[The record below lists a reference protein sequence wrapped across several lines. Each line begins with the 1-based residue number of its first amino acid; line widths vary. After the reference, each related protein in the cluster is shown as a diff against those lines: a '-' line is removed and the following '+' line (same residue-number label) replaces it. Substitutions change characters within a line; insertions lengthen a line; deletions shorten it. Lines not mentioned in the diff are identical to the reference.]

1 MGGFKVGVKL
11 FTSVIVTALITVAI
25 AVLGYRSLHET
36 GAAVAQVAGQAL
48 PCVDGLG
55 MVKEGLLAAQSA
67 ERTILVPEL
76 ANSKEFD
83 RQRDNL
89 QKGMAL
95 VDHGRTLV
103 QGHLRGAEEAAQWK
117 IFTSALTE
125 WRAVNVKVVELVS
138 QNKRS
143 NALTLSVGTSMIYLR
158 KAMDALNFLLDRSR
172 SQANALAQQA
182 RDQAARRGLILIV
195 AAGACLAVSIAL
207 GTLVTL
213 SIVRPLRKGVAF
225 ARSVADGDLEARLT
239 VTGRDEI
246 GELADALRRML
257 AALKEHIAAAEKRG
271 QEAAAQAEKA
281 CEATAA
287 AEAHRQAA
295 EQARKE
301 GMLDAARR
309 LTDVVAALTEA
320 ADELAG
326 HTEQATR
333 GADEQSSRLSET
345 VASMGEMSATV
356 LDVAQNAATASD
368 TTAEARKRALAGSE
382 VVRKAVDGITAAR
395 DKALSLSGD
404 MAELGEQAEGIGR
417 IMGVIADIADQTNLL
432 ALNAAIEA
440 ARAGEAGRGF
450 AVVADEVRKLAE
462 KTMAATSEVGKA
474 VRDVQAGTRKS
485 ADGVGEV
492 VSVIESATSL
502 ADESGQALEAIVS
515 LVETAADQVRSIAAA
530 SQQQSAATDAIESSI
545 ADVNR
550 VSGETAQAMERSGA
564 TVTGLAAQAQVLKG
578 LIDELRGSGQ
588 AALPASRS

>member
-462 KTMAATSEVGKA
+462 KTMTATKEVGEA
-474 VRDVQAGTRKS
+474 ISGIQSGTRKNYDNV
-485 ADGVGEV
+485 AQAVTAIGE
-492 VSVIESATSL
+492 ATTL
-502 ADESGQALEAIVS
+502 AGTCGEMLGEIVH
-515 LVETAADQVRSIAAA
+515 LVDASADQVRSIATA
-530 SQQQSAATDAIESSI
+530 SEQQSAASEEINRSTDEITRI
-545 ADVNR
+545 AA
-550 VSGETAQAMERSGA
+550 ETAEAMRHSSQAVEDLSRLASDLKRVIGDMRS
-564 TVTGLAAQAQVLKG
+564 
-578 LIDELRGSGQ
+578 
-588 AALPASRS
+588 